1 MKGAACSHLSGRC
14 ETAVNGQNHPT
25 SSRILAR
32 SVPHRCMPRSKNL
45 LSTVRSVTCMA
56 LPSQVDGAATVTA
69 PTRPSKDISVPTNLA
84 PVSDLMTVPGG
95 KGRAVELKAGQYFK
109 ITNTHGEQVVDFSGF
124 GLPDVKKEVMS
135 MHHSHDETHRLI
147 PQVGDSMVTNLRR
160 PIFTLLEDTGPGVHD
175 TTVSACDQYL
185 YQQQIGVE
193 AAKEHDSCINN
204 LHTSLTAVGH
214 PLTDDP
220 DNYLPPSPFNLWM
233 AVSLKNEGSQLSWD
247 PPAKGQKPGDY
258 VLFRVEIDCVAVMS
272 ACPHDL
278 APYINGE
285 GGPRDVHYQ
294 IYETA

>member
-1 MKGAACSHLSGRC
+1 
-14 ETAVNGQNHPT
+14 
-25 SSRILAR
+25 
-32 SVPHRCMPRSKNL
+32 
-45 LSTVRSVTCMA
+45 MA
-56 LPSQVDGAATVTA
+56 LPSTVEGAVTVSA
-69 PTRPSKDISVPTNLA
+69 PSKPVKDISVPANLA
-84 PVSDLMTVPGG
+84 AVSELVTVPGG
-95 KGRAVELKAGQYFK
+95 KGRAVELKNGQYFK
-109 ITNTHGEQVVDFSGF
+109 IVNTHGEQVVDFFGF

-175 TTVSACDQYL
+175 TTVAACDQYL

-204 LHTSLTAVGH
+204 LHTSLNAIGH

-220 DNYLPPSPFNLWM
+220 DHYLPPSPFNLWM

-247 PPAKGQKPGDY
+247 PPAKDQKPGDY
-258 VLFRVEIDCVAVMS
+258 VLFKVEMDCVAVMS

-294 IYETA
+294 ILEAK